1 MKNSLKKQMNQILK
15 IDTKVK
21 KKKIQIMKEEKSRRL
36 LIKKDA
42 RSE

>member
-21 KKKIQIMKEEKSRRL
+21 KKTIMKEEKSRRL